1 MLLQYSKIVRS
12 LTSKSLYRRYLSLV
26 GYNNESVT
34 VELSNGSRPTFST
47 LFLRDSCTATESV
60 DPLSRQKLFTTAEIA
75 SELKLHEPPMVL
87 DNSREKIL
95 QVKWLEKDGS
105 ILESTF
111 KESFLINHSRNDVV
125 HQNSVFTRREWNREI
140 LADKIDSLQIDYS
153 EYFQPSSFGKVVD
166 DLNTYGLS
174 FINNIPDPIQ
184 NQETQAISPSNEL
197 NWPVAKLASQF
208 GYIKKTFYGTLFD
221 VKNEK
226 QDAKNIANTNTFLPL
241 HMDLLYYESPPGLQ
255 LLHFIWNSTAGG
267 ENVFADSFAAALY
280 VKNVDTKAY
289 EALKA
294 VPVTYHY
301 NNNNE
306 YYYYARPV
314 IVEEP
319 YGKDPLT
326 GESLLKEVNY
336 SPPFQG
342 PLQLS
347 TISPENKHLLDD
359 FMRGFTL
366 FELFIKDPKNQYLVK
381 MKEGSCVLFDNRR
394 TLHSRLEFSDKAGGD
409 RWLMGCYVDG
419 DSFRSKLRMTQEL
432 NLNP

>member
-1 MLLQYSKIVRS
+1 MFLQYPKSVRS
-12 LTSKSLYRRYLSLV
+12 LANKSLSRRCLSLV
-26 GYNNESVT
+26 GYDNDSVT

-47 LFLRDSCTATESV
+47 LFLRDSCTATKSV
-60 DPLSRQKLFTTAEIA
+60 DPLSKQKLFTTAEI
-75 SELKLHEPPMVL
+75 SSGLKIHEPPEIL
-87 DNSREKIL
+87 DNSRGQVL
-95 QVKWLEKDGS
+95 QVKWLENDGT
-105 ILESTF
+105 ILESTYQ
-111 KESFLINHSRNDVV
+111 ESFLINHSRNDVV
-125 HQNSVFTRREWNREI
+125 HQNSIFNRREWNRDI
-140 LADKIDSLQIDYS
+140 LEGKIDSLQLDYS
-153 EYFQPSSFGKVVD
+153 EYFQPSTFGKVVD
-166 DLNTYGLS
+166 DLNMYGLS
-174 FINNIPDPIQ
+174 FVNNIPDPIQ
-184 NQETQAISPSNEL
+184 NQETQAINPFNEL
-197 NWPVAKLASQF
+197 KWPVAKLASQF

-255 LLHFIWNSTAGG
+255 LLHFIRNSTEGG

-280 VKNVDTKAY
+280 VRKNDPEAY
-289 EALKA
+289 EALKI

-319 YGKDPLT
+319 YSKDPST

-347 TISPENKHLLDD
+347 TISDANKHLLND
-359 FMRGFTL
+359 FIRGFTL
-366 FELFIKDPKNQYLVK
+366 FEQFIKDPKNQYLVK

-394 TLHSRLEFSDKAGGD
+394 TLHSRLQFSDEVGGD

-419 DSFRSKLRMTQEL
+419 DSFRSKMRMTQCL